1 MPTTPTYAW
10 STPVDTSV
18 NDVPADLASL
28 ASQIETTVVARTSSD
43 NIVIGGAT
51 YARSGS
57 WASETVPAGG
67 HAVASGSTYGW
78 SVTKT
83 APFSAPAGWTFE
95 VYQVNTNGY
104 SAVGTASVSGATIV
118 VRVLSV
124 VSAGPTI
131 TLGWRL
137 VKL

>member
-1 MPTTPTYAW
+1 MPTTATYGW

-28 ASQIETTVVARTSSD
+28 ASQIEATVAARTSSD
-43 NIVIGGAT
+43 NIIIGGTT

-57 WASETVPAGG
+57 WAEQTV
-67 HAVASGSTYGW
+67 SGPDVTSGATYGF

-83 APFSAPAGWTFE
+83 APFSAPAGWTFD
-95 VYQVNTNGY
+95 VYQVK
-104 SAVGTASVSGATIV
+104 SAGFTTVGTASVSGATIV
-118 VRVLSV
+118 VRINSV
-124 VSAGPTI
+124 VSGTI
-131 TLGWRL
+131 TMQLGWRL

>member
-1 MPTTPTYAW
+1 MPTPIYGWPTFTLGG
-10 STPVDTSV
+10 SNNP
-18 NDVPADLASL
+18 PADMLSL
-28 ASQIETTVVARTSSD
+28 GTAVENTVAARTD
-43 NIVIGGAT
+43 PATVIIGGTT

-95 VYQVNTNGY
+95 VYQVNSNGY
-104 SAVGTASVSGATIV
+104 STVGTASVTGATIV
-118 VRVLSV
+118 VRVISV

>member
-1 MPTTPTYAW
+1 MPTTPTYSW
-10 STPVDTSV
+10 STPVDTSA

-28 ASQIETTVVARTSSD
+28 ASQIETTVAARTSSD
-43 NIVIGGAT
+43 TIIIGGAA

-57 WASETVPAGG
+57 WAVQTLTSGT
-67 HAVASGSTYGW
+67 HAVASGTTYAFD
-78 SVTKT
+78 VTKT

-104 SAVGTASVSGATIV
+104 STVGTASVSGATVV

-131 TLGWRL
+131 QLGWRL